1 MKNKKL
7 FAIGLLL
14 IILVL
19 APLTSVFAL
28 EPTFE
33 TFHDQ
38 GTQTINCGSFV
49 ASGPYQQD
57 VRVTTLYDAA
67 GNPIRDTVF
76 IQFAGT
82 LTNPLNGKTLSD
94 TDSYTV
100 FFDLQAGTITG
111 VGLTFHMRIP
121 GGGVAVLDAGRLFID
136 NDGNLTLAGR
146 HDYGYGGNEVICAA
160 LT

>member
-1 MKNKKL
+1 MKNKKFL
-7 FAIGLLL
+7 VTGLLVITL
-14 IILVL
+14 ILVPVT
-19 APLTSVFAL
+19 AVFAQ

-33 TFHDQ
+33 SFHDE
-38 GTQTINCGSFV
+38 GVQTLDCGAFV
-49 ASGPYQQD
+49 ASGPWQQD
-57 VRVTTLYDAA
+57 VRVTTFYDNA
-67 GNPIRDTVF
+67 GNPIQDSVYIKFT
-76 IQFAGT
+76 GT
-82 LTNPLNGKTLSD
+82 LTNPLNGKTLTD

-100 FFDLQAGTITG
+100 FFDENGITG